1 MHLESGLF
9 SHGCPGSLLPSFPL
23 WSLCKIGP
31 LNHTV
36 PFHPSPCRH
45 WGVTSA
51 WDEFCH
57 KSWLYF
63 MLQCILF
70 TRAKT
75 SSLGILQQATF
86 PYTSGV
92 SNRNKQMQSQGCFL
106 CKSPWNASKFFF
118 FSRYLISPGWQTSR
132 TVKMFV
138 RQFCRIFPFTKHWKN
153 CKGEHQSGEFICVT
167 NEEDSYFFLVVMKF
181 AKLLMSALVSL
192 SDDLVPVELFHLSC

>member
-118 FSRYLISPGWQTSR
+118 FLAIWSAQGDRLAEL
-132 TVKMFV
+132 
-138 RQFCRIFPFTKHWKN
+138 WK
-153 CKGEHQSGEFICVT
+153 CLS
-167 NEEDSYFFLVVMKF
+167 DSFAEYFL
-181 AKLLMSALVSL
+181 SL
-192 SDDLVPVELFHLSC
+192 SIEKIVKVSIRVGNSSVLPMRKIHTSF